1 MNRFFLAVSGWIMQK
16 SAQSTLFGLW
26 SASCVSRDPRPYSLR
41 GLAFAF
47 VVLCDAQIIAHKTI
61 IVISKRRRKSDAIAG
76 LLAPVGAVGHL
87 VAS

>member
-16 SAQSTLFGLW
+16 SAQSTLCLW
-26 SASCVSRDPRPYSLR
+26 SASCVSRDLRPYSLR